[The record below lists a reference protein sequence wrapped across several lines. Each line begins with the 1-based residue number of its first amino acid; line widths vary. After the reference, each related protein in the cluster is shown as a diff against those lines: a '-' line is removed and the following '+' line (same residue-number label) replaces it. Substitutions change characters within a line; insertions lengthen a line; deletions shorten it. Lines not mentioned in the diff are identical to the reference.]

1 MIVGEGSGKLIIAK
15 LLIAERIKV
24 DIMLLISLNFLPP
37 SNTDNLD

>member
-24 DIMLLISLNFLPP
+24 DIMLQISLNFLPP
-37 SNTDNLD
+37 SNTDNLN